1 MTKNETKAPKK
12 RGAPPG
18 PNVRTLRKLMLPQ
31 TESKFTAEMLLGMA
45 AALATGKLKTKQVTL
60 TDDRQPGLIAYVRK
74 SGIVALHA
82 AYQIGDRQP
91 QLKVA
96 ELPGGSIE
104 DARALT
110 KTIRA
115 LAAKGI
121 DVQDGLHERLMRE
134 LREQGEKWRGN

>member
-1 MTKNETKAPKK
+1 MSDAEPKEPK
-12 RGAPPG
+12 RRGPKGG
-18 PNVRTLRKLMLPQ
+18 PNVRSARKLLLPQ
-31 TESKFTAEMLLGMA
+31 TESEFTAEMLLGMA
-45 AALATGKLKTKQVTL
+45 AALKTGRLKTKQLTI
-60 TDDRQPGLIAYVRK
+60 TDDRQPGLIAYVRE

-82 AYQIGDRQP
+82 HYQIGKSRP
-91 QLKVA
+91 MLKVA
-96 ELPGGSIE
+96 ELPGGTIE

-134 LREQGEKWRGN
+134 LLEQGENWRGN